1 MKNNIRLSLILVL
14 IISLAGCKKQSIGP
28 ATDLRPAVSITVSNA
43 IDYRPEPTVSTSKAG
58 GGAIQ
63 IVLSISS
70 GLGRTIKEITKVST
84 STNYTLVQ
92 GSTGAYNSAPIPG
105 NGTTVTF
112 TTSLTE
118 YVVKAPGVI
127 PASNTELAK
136 RFYFIVTLDDGSVLV
151 TMPARVLVLD

>member
-1 MKNNIRLSLILVL
+1 MTNYSKLTFILAC
-14 IISLAGCKKQSIGP
+14 IIFFAGCTKQSVGP
-28 ATDLRPAVSITVSNA
+28 LTDLRPAVSVTVSNA

-58 GGAIQ
+58 GGAIK
-63 IVLSISS
+63 IVLSIPE
-70 GLGRTIKEITKVST
+70 GLGRTIKEITKVSA

-92 GSTGAYNSAPIPG
+92 GATGAYTSGPIPG

-112 TTSLTE
+112 NTTLSE
-118 YVVKAPGVI
+118 YVSKAAGVI

-136 RFYFIVTLDDGSVLV
+136 RFYFIVTLDNGTALI